1 MSLSRHTGSRDCICL
16 DDLKNAMN
24 TLLRIRQLNKHF
36 ANGKHALRDINLD
49 VARGDMVALIG
60 ASGSGKSTLLR
71 HIAGLVAADGATQS
85 LVEIDGRCVQQGGRI
100 HRDIRKVRSQV
111 GFVFQQF
118 NLVAR
123 LPVLVNVLVGSL
135 HRMPWWRSWMRLF
148 TAQERALALEALARV
163 GIADCHAQRASTL
176 SGGQQQ
182 RAAIARTL
190 VQGAKV
196 VLADEPIASLD
207 PESSRKVME
216 ILARINRED
225 GCTVVVSLHQVEIA
239 MKYCPRVVAL
249 NQGQVVFDG
258 PSSALTPELLHA
270 LYGVQAEELLRPAAP
285 AAEGASV
292 HVLTPPVVVPWTA
305 RPAKAA

>member
-1 MSLSRHTGSRDCICL
+1 MET
-16 DDLKNAMN
+16 A
-24 TLLRIRQLNKHF
+24 LRIRQLNKHF
-36 ANGKHALRDINLD
+36 ASGRHALRNIDLD
-49 VARGDMVALIG
+49 VQRGEMVALIG

-71 HIAGLVAADGATQS
+71 HVAGLVAADGDTDS
-85 LVEIDGRCVQQGGRI
+85 LIEIDGRRVQQRGRVD
-100 HRDIRKVRSQV
+100 RDIRRVRAHI

-135 HRMPWWRSWMRLF
+135 HRMPWWRSWARAF
-148 TAQERALALEALARV
+148 TREERTLALEALARV

-225 GCTVVVSLHQVEIA
+225 RCTVIVSLHQVDIA

-249 NQGQVVFDG
+249 KQGEIVYDG
-258 PSSALTPELLHA
+258 PSSALTAPLLRE
-270 LYGVQAEELLRPAAP
+270 LYGVQAEELLAP
-285 AAEGASV
+285 PSSEAQVV
-292 HVLTPPVVVPWTA
+292 HVLPQPVRVPL
-305 RPAKAA
+305 AAAA

>member
-1 MSLSRHTGSRDCICL
+1 VKPVLQIRKLSKHFGNGKRAL
-16 DDLKNAMN
+16 DDV
-24 TLLRIRQLNKHF
+24 
-36 ANGKHALRDINLD
+36 NLT
-49 VARGDMVALIG
+49 VQPGEMVALIG

-71 HIAGLVAADGATQS
+71 HIAGLIPGDSASGSRIEVDG
-85 LVEIDGRCVQQGGRI
+85 LCVQHEGKI
-100 HRDIRKVRSQV
+100 SRDVRKIRSSI

-118 NLVAR
+118 NLVDR
-123 LPVLVNVLVGSL
+123 LPVLMNVMVGQL
-135 HRMPWWRSWMRLF
+135 HRMPWWRSLLRVF
-148 TAQERALALEALARV
+148 SVQERALAYDALTRV

-216 ILARINRED
+216 ILTRVNRED
-225 GCTVVVSLHQVEIA
+225 RCTVIVSLHQVDVA

-249 NQGQVVFDG
+249 HKGRVVYDG
-258 PSSALTPELLHA
+258 ASSALSPSMLRE
-270 LYGVQAEELLRPAAP
+270 LYGVQADEILQAAQVESANVHVLPAAAP
-285 AAEGASV
+285 AWDKVAQVA
-292 HVLTPPVVVPWTA
+292 
-305 RPAKAA
+305 

>member
-1 MSLSRHTGSRDCICL
+1 MSTALH
-16 DDLKNAMN
+16 
-24 TLLRIRQLNKHF
+24 IRQLNKHF
-36 ANGKHALRDINLD
+36 ANGKQALRDIDLS
-49 VARGDMVALIG
+49 VQHGEMVALIG

-71 HIAGLVAADGATQS
+71 HVAGLVVADAHSPS
-85 LVEIDGRCVQQGGRI
+85 LIEVDGCCVQQGGSI

-118 NLVAR
+118 NLVDR
-123 LPVLVNVLVGSL
+123 LPVLMNVLVGLL
-135 HRMPWWRSWMRLF
+135 HRTPSWRGWLRLF
-148 TAQERALALEALARV
+148 RPQERALALEALARV

-207 PESSRKVME
+207 PESARKVME

-225 GCTVVVSLHQVEIA
+225 GCTVIVSLHQVDLAI
-239 MKYCPRVVAL
+239 KYCPRVVAL
-249 NQGQVVFDG
+249 HHGQVVYDG
-258 PSSALTPELLHA
+258 PSAALTPALLRS
-270 LYGVQAEELLRPAAP
+270 LYGVQADEILADAAP
-285 AAEGASV
+285 AAVPAPMSPMSP
-292 HVLTPPVVVPWTA
+292 LSPPSPITPLPQFAPAMA
-305 RPAKAA
+305 RAA